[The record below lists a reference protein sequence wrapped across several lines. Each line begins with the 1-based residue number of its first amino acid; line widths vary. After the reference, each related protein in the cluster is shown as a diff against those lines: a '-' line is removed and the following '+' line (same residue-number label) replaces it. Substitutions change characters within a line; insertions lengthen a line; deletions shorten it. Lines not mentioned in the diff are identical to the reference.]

1 MTLNYDFDVYSE
13 IPRGIFS
20 EKTKTRPAS
29 EVKDHSYWEG
39 HKVAMFRDPKTAK
52 AFHTAPQ
59 KIRDIFLDA
68 NFSSG
73 RSYSRVP
80 KGYYLETDHEFR
92 TQVFEK
98 LEENLASELTEGE
111 LSVVLS
117 TKEIAPKQKK
127 YAFHNR
133 LKSTGKTDIDL
144 NTDGVFNVGAFIN
157 AAYDAKSV
165 AVPKMIKEQLTTQDN
180 TTTTSKRSAFAFFG
194 AAVPRLAFMFYLF
207 VFSTIQVNAATL
219 FGF

>member
-20 EKTKTRPAS
+20 EKTTTRPAS
-29 EVKDHSYWEG
+29 EVEDHSYWEG

-52 AFHTAPQ
+52 AFHAAPQ

-68 NFSSG
+68 NFSSS

-92 TQVFEK
+92 THVFKK

-111 LSVVLS
+111 LTAVLS
-117 TKEIAPKQKK
+117 TNETAPKQKK

-133 LKSTGKTDIDL
+133 LKRSGKTDIDL
-144 NTDGVFNVGAFIN
+144 STDTVFNVGAFIN
-157 AAYDAKSV
+157 AAYEAKSV
-165 AVPKMIKEQLTTQDN
+165 AVPKIVESKLTSQDN
-180 TTTTSKRSAFAFFG
+180 ATTGASNEGAFFS
-194 AAVPRLAFMFYLF
+194 AIIPRLVFMSC
-207 VFSTIQVNAATL
+207 VFIYSATQANAASL
-219 FGF
+219 FGL